1 MKTIVA
7 FQGEQGAYSDQAC
20 RQFFGKDVTTL
31 PLSSFQALFEAVH
44 NGEASHIMLPVE
56 NSVAGTVTTA
66 IDLLIDYDLVVQGEE
81 IVKVEHCLMV
91 PDGVQ
96 LKDVRRVISHW
107 QALAQ
112 CAKSFQRMGIEM
124 VTHYD
129 TAGSARDL
137 AISQEPHT
145 AALASELS
153 AELYNL
159 NIIARDLQDN
169 ANNFTRFFVLGNQE
183 VPQTEKSK
191 TSIIFST
198 RDDTKPGALY
208 GILGS
213 LADNQVNMT
222 KLESR
227 PRRNVP
233 WLYRFFIDFE
243 GHEDDEN
250 VQRALSG
257 ILRQTSYLKVLGSYP
272 AIEINGK

>member
-1 MKTIVA
+1 MITTVA
-7 FQGEQGAYSDQAC
+7 FQGEHGAYSDQAC
-20 RQFFGKDVTTL
+20 RQFFGKDVKTI
-31 PLSSFQALFEAVH
+31 PLNSFQALFEAVH
-44 NGEASHIMLPVE
+44 RGDASHVMLPVE

-66 IDLLIDYDLVVQGEE
+66 VDLLIDFDLVVQGEE
-81 IVKVEHCLMV
+81 IVKVEHCLMA
-91 PDGVQ
+91 PQGVE
-96 LKDVRRVISHW
+96 LKDVKRVISHW

-112 CAKSFQRMGIEM
+112 CAKSFERMGIEM

-137 AISQEPHT
+137 AQSQEPHT

-159 NIIARDLQDN
+159 NILARDLQDN
-169 ANNFTRFFVLGNQE
+169 ANNFTRFFVLGKQE
-183 VPQTEKSK
+183 VPRSDPSK
-191 TSIIFST
+191 TSIILSS
-198 RDDTKPGALY
+198 RDDTKAGALY

-213 LADNQVNMT
+213 LAENNVNMT

-243 GHEDDEN
+243 GHEDDDN
-250 VQRALSG
+250 VQRALTG
-257 ILRQTSYLKVLGSYP
+257 ILRQTSFLKVLGSYP
-272 AIEINGK
+272 AKKINGN